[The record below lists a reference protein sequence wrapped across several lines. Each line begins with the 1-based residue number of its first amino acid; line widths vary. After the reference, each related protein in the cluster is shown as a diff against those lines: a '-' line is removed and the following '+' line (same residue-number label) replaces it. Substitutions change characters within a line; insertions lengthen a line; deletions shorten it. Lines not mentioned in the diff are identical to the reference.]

1 MNQQANRPPDDD
13 TQYDVET
20 YISRELSAAEL
31 EACSSIIVDGGAVDA
46 NAMRRNLPNCI
57 GFAIARTGGQIV
69 GVGAVKAVRA
79 DYTARVAKNSGV
91 DLPPHTPEL
100 GYVAVHRDH
109 RNRGLAQRIA
119 TALASRCSGP
129 LFATTD
135 EEWMKR
141 ILSRA
146 GFVKK
151 GKEWK
156 GRRGILSYW
165 EKP

>member
-1 MNQQANRPPDDD
+1 VNQQANRPTDN
-13 TQYDVET
+13 QNEYAVEV
-20 YISRELSAAEL
+20 YASRELSSAEL
-31 EACSSIIVDGGAVDA
+31 EACSATIENGGAVSA
-46 NAMRRNLPNCI
+46 NTMRRALPNCTL
-57 GFAIARTGGQIV
+57 FAIARTGGQIV
-69 GVGAVKAVRA
+69 GVGAIKAVRT
-79 DYTARVAKNSGV
+79 DYTARVSKKSGV
-91 DLPPHTPEL
+91 DFPPHTLEL

-109 RNRGLAQRIA
+109 RNRGLAQRLA
-119 TALASRCSGP
+119 TSLASSIADR

-141 ILSRA
+141 ILSKA

-165 EKP
+165 EKL